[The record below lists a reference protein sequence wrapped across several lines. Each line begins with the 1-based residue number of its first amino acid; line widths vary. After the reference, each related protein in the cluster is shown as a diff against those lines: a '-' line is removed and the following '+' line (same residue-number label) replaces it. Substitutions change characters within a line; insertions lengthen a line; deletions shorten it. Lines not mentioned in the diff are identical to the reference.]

1 MPPQAV
7 QLAEETCRKAEVPR
21 ERLEGCLF
29 DVAAS
34 GDVSLASV
42 AANILK
48 NEVKQRVEQEIRN
61 RVPIPI
67 PLPF

>member
-1 MPPQAV
+1 MLAPQAV
-7 QLAEETCRKAEVPR
+7 QLAEETCRKAEVPS

-61 RVPIPI
+61 RVPIP
-67 PLPF
+67 LPF